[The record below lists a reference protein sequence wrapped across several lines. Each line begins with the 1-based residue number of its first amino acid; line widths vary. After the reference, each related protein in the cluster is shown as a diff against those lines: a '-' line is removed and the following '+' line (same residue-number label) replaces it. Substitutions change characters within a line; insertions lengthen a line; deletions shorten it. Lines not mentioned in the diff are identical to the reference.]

1 MYHLLT
7 EIIILSL
14 YVDNMLKEQ
23 ETVQDSDAKI

>member
-1 MYHLLT
+1 MYRLLT